1 MKLKVRCPICNSCD
15 FKNISRLFDDRYGEP
30 NIYSISKCTKCNH
43 LITLPRIRNN
53 DLSNLYGKFYPR
65 KNLTP
70 DSIIEEAKS
79 ENSRFSKI
87 LRWLKG
93 TNNQGQ
99 FFIKKNQSL
108 LDIGC
113 GSGVSLIE
121 ATYMGANAYGVEAD
135 PNIKSLAE
143 KLNLNISIGNFDKK
157 TYYGKIFDLIVLNQV
172 IEHIPEP
179 RNLLEIIKEK
189 MSSKSK
195 LIISFPNTKSFWR
208 YISGKKWINWHVPYH
223 LHHFDDSNFE
233 RMVKE
238 CGFKIINK
246 KTITPN
252 IWTVMQIRA
261 LFKSEKIGK
270 KSKLWNKSYL
280 NKKGGKEKIKILKYF
295 KNILKLIL
303 NFLITFINRTIDIL
317 GKGDSL
323 IFFLIL
329 EKK

>member
-1 MKLKVRCPICNSCD
+1 
-15 FKNISRLFDDRYGEP
+15 
-30 NIYSISKCTKCNH
+30 
-43 LITLPRIRNN
+43 
-53 DLSNLYGKFYPR
+53 
-65 KNLTP
+65 
-70 DSIIEEAKS
+70 
-79 ENSRFSKI
+79 
-87 LRWLKG
+87 
-93 TNNQGQ
+93 
-99 FFIKKNQSL
+99 
-108 LDIGC
+108 
-113 GSGVSLIE
+113 
-121 ATYMGANAYGVEAD
+121 
-135 PNIKSLAE
+135 
-143 KLNLNISIGNFDKK
+143 
-157 TYYGKIFDLIVLNQV
+157 
-172 IEHIPEP
+172 
-179 RNLLEIIKEK
+179 
-189 MSSKSK
+189 
-195 LIISFPNTKSFWR
+195 
-208 YISGKKWINWHVPYH
+208 
-223 LHHFDDSNFE
+223 
-233 RMVKE
+233 MVKE